1 MPSFFHY
8 NITDTITSGRLT
20 FQRALSGEK
29 RVLLC
34 SHPREGERDAGQRR
48 AVKEYRLL
56 QSLNEPAL
64 LKPIELIEAETTD
77 VIVFEDPGGLP
88 VEKLKLHRS
97 LSLLACMQI
106 AVKLAEIVQRLH
118 DRKIL
123 HLGLSPSCIFYS
135 DQDIRIGDL
144 SRSSRLDRLESE
156 QQAVLPGDSSIVYLP
171 PEQTGLV
178 HRPIDLR
185 SDLYSLGAV
194 LYFLFT
200 GRPPF
205 TERDP
210 SILVHRIIATPP
222 DPIDSVDVRLPAMLS
237 AVLIKALAKDPD
249 DRYRSVRGLIADLQR
264 CVDAMRA
271 GEPVTGFQPGQADK
285 AEEFRLPSTIYGREE
300 QLALLHTLYQQTT
313 HGNKNVLILE
323 GQQGMGRTSLVLEMQ
338 RDLSLRGAFFA
349 RGRPSDQG
357 AASMLRAAI
366 EPLLRKIL
374 ALPEN
379 ELSVW
384 KDRIRSTI
392 NENHAALLSLFPS
405 LEWITGRATLP
416 VEPAVIRQQW
426 ITGCRELLKVLSTPE
441 APMLLFLD
449 DCHLADQTG
458 MEILSA
464 LIEEPEPQ
472 SILIVLSFRAENIP
486 PLTRSLIDGLERS
499 CQYVRRMSLP
509 PISLQATERMLAD
522 LFSDSVDEER
532 SLAALIHRKTGG
544 NPFYIREL
552 LLLSRERGWIS
563 YDRSKAA
570 WIRDLEKIEQSDV
583 SANVVNL
590 LSQRISDLDEEE
602 RQLLQFASI
611 IGEVFD
617 LFTLYWVSGWTPR
630 RILSVLRH
638 LYDLEFI
645 RPESASFSAFEGLSE
660 EEADETLFSESRL
673 SFRFAHERIRKA
685 AYQSMEAPI
694 QKRLHAYA
702 GIHLLE
708 FGSREPGY
716 FERHLF
722 KLVGHLNSGREYL
735 EELQRS
741 RLAAL
746 NLQAGTQA
754 LAGGDPESALS
765 LFRAGLLDSHLCD
778 TQTEFDLKLQTA
790 RAEALSGSPA
800 ASESLFRDLYA
811 RTSDSEL
818 RLSVYR
824 THIPLLTLYNRYEQA
839 LERGRK
845 ALEEFG
851 PIDAADVAA
860 LTESLIEG
868 DILPLLR
875 SCTGITSIIDFR
887 RYACLQILDLMAF
900 PASVADDDLF
910 NGITVQSLTIIRETG
925 LTPGAPAVLAR
936 LVRVLLP
943 DYDLAQE
950 LATIAARWLT
960 EHEALR
966 TTENLY
972 WFSLFAAPLTGFED
986 CVSILEEAVRSGYEN
1001 GEIDGAAR
1009 SIVSLCMHQFFTG
1022 QPLQTMQTNIARH
1035 ISILKRQR
1043 QEDPLLQLSLWNEAI
1058 ATIMDRSSDPVA
1070 LTGADFSESEIIPMW
1085 SAMQNHNALM
1095 QFYFLTSLTRYL
1107 NEEMDGATSHIDS
1120 ALKHRAACRGTILEA
1135 ACLFL
1140 DTLILH
1146 RKGVGANE
1154 FRLRRNVAELR
1165 LFAYHAPRYYG
1176 IWYGVVEALAGLHEG
1191 RRAEAVYG
1199 LEESLSLAIERNR
1212 LLDRALIEDLLF
1224 DLYRFEGKKSQ
1235 EILYFTDALTAYR
1248 LWGGRIRLK
1257 RLVEI
1262 SRENANILLTRI
1274 EDLHGILRDPEFEP
1288 SVSADS
1294 RTLIEASAAIASEI
1308 TLEGVI
1314 RTILGLI
1321 VRLSGSES
1329 ALFLYRR
1336 HGQLRVVASA
1346 DASGQVRYDAAGT
1359 DPFAQATPIPSGML
1373 LFALRTGKT
1382 VIEHNAFESGDYRN
1396 DPYVQSQRLRSVL
1409 CLPLQR
1415 QGEAIGMLYLENRLT
1430 GHVFH
1435 PGRTELLRQLSGQM
1449 AVSLVNA
1456 DHYESLEE
1464 QIRNRTRSLEES
1476 LSQVER
1482 LKQQQD
1488 VDYYL
1493 ISILLRPLLQNETQ
1507 AERFDISFLIRQKKR
1522 FRFKRWMVEIG
1533 GDLCFGAD
1541 LTLRGRR
1548 YSILVNGDG
1557 MGKSLQGSGGALVLG
1572 SVLKALVERTRLNSV
1587 LQDVTPADWLLQAMR
1602 EIHQV
1607 FATFNGLMFVTVI
1620 LSLLDEESGTLHFVN
1635 GGHPK
1640 PVLYRR
1646 GKASYFG
1653 EKIIVHKPGM
1663 KFFQA
1668 SPENVE
1674 FIRFDPGDVV
1684 FFGSDGRD
1692 DLIVDY
1698 DAGHP
1703 VINEDE
1709 SVFLRVVEEADGKTS
1724 RIYKRLRRIGELS
1737 DDITLI
1743 RIAAP

>member
-1 MPSFFHY
+1 MPSFFQY

-20 FQRALSGEK
+20 FQRVLSGEK

-156 QQAVLPGDSSIVYLP
+156 QQAVLPGDSSTVYLP
-171 PEQTGLV
+171 PEQTVV

-249 DRYRSVRGLIADLQR
+249 DRSRSVRSLIADLQR

-271 GEPVTGFQPGQADK
+271 GEPVTGSQPGQADK
-285 AEEFRLPSTIYGREE
+285 AEELRLPSTIYGRIE

-323 GQQGMGRTSLVLEMQ
+323 GQQGMGRTTPVLEMQ
-338 RDLSLRGAFFA
+338 RDLSLRKAFFA

-374 ALPEN
+374 ALPGN

-392 NENHAALLSLFPS
+392 NENHAALLSLFPP

-426 ITGCRELLKVLSTPE
+426 ITGCCELLKVLPTPE

-464 LIEEPEPQ
+464 L
-472 SILIVLSFRAENIP
+472 
-486 PLTRSLIDGLERS
+486 
-499 CQYVRRMSLP
+499 
-509 PISLQATERMLAD
+509 
-522 LFSDSVDEER
+522 SDSVDEER

-544 NPFYIREL
+544 NPFYMREL
-552 LLLSRERGWIS
+552 LLLGRERGWIS

-602 RQLLQFASI
+602 RQLLQFAPI
-611 IGEVFD
+611 IKGVFD

-708 FGSREPGY
+708 CGSREPGY

-735 EELQRS
+735 EGLQRS

-754 LAGGDPESALS
+754 PAGGDPESALS

-811 RTSDSEL
+811 GTSDLEL

-824 THIPLLTLYNRYEQA
+824 THILLLTLYNRYEQA

-851 PIDAADVAA
+851 PIEAADVAS
-860 LTESLIEG
+860 LPESLIEG
-868 DILPLLR
+868 HILPFLR
-875 SCTGITSIIDFR
+875 SCTGITPIIDFR

-986 CVSILEEAVRSGYEN
+986 CISILEEAVRSGYEN

-1009 SIVSLCMHQFFTG
+1009 SIVSLCMHRFFTG
-1022 QPLQTMQTNIARH
+1022 QPLQSMQTNIARH

-1107 NEEMDGATSHIDS
+1107 NEEMDGAISLIDS
-1120 ALKHRAACRGTILEA
+1120 ALKHRASCRGTILEA

-1140 DTLILH
+1140 DSLILH
-1146 RKGVGANE
+1146 RKGVGVNE

-1165 LFAYHAPRYYG
+1165 LFAYHAPRYCGMWYG
-1176 IWYGVVEALAGLHEG
+1176 IVEALAGLHEG
-1191 RRAEAVYG
+1191 RQAEAVYG

-1212 LLDRALIEDLLF
+1212 LLDRTL
-1224 DLYRFEGKKSQ
+1224 
-1235 EILYFTDALTAYR
+1235 
-1248 LWGGRIRLK
+1248 
-1257 RLVEI
+1257 
-1262 SRENANILLTRI
+1262 I

-1294 RTLIEASAAIASEI
+1294 RMLIEASAAIASEI
-1308 TLEGVI
+1308 TLEGGI
-1314 RTILGLI
+1314 LTILGLI

-1329 ALFLYRR
+1329 AQFLYRR

-1382 VIEHNAFESGDYRN
+1382 VIEHNASKSGDYRN

-1409 CLPLQR
+1409 CLPLLR
-1415 QGEAIGMLYLENRLT
+1415 QGEAIGMLYLENPLT
-1430 GHVFH
+1430 IHVFH
-1435 PGRTELLRQLSGQM
+1435 QRRTELLRQRSGQM
-1449 AVSLVNA
+1449 AVGLVNA

-1476 LSQVER
+1476 VS
-1482 LKQQQD
+1482 
-1488 VDYYL
+1488 
-1493 ISILLRPLLQNETQ
+1493 
-1507 AERFDISFLIRQKKR
+1507 KKR

-1533 GDLCFGAD
+1533 GDLCFGGD
-1541 LTLRGRR
+1541 LTLRRRR
-1548 YSILVNGDG
+1548 YSILVNGNG
-1557 MGKSLQGSGGALVLG
+1557 MKKSLQGSGGALVLG

-1587 LQDVTPADWLLQAMR
+1587 LQDIAPSDWLLQAIR
-1602 EIHQV
+1602 EIPQV

-1674 FIRFDPGDVV
+1674 CIRFDPGDVV